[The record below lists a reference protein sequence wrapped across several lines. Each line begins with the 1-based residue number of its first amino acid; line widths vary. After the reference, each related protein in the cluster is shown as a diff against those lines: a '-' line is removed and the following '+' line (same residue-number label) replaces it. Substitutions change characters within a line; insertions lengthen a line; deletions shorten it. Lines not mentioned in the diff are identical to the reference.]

1 VSPRIR
7 WPRPRWVL
15 LALLAPLPALASGPD
30 PAARVALA
38 LAVILG
44 AAKLGA
50 HVAVRLGQAAV
61 LGELV
66 AGLFLGNLDLLGLGV
81 FEGYAAD
88 PSIDLLARLGVILL
102 LFQVGLE
109 STVRQM
115 LSVGWSALLVAT
127 LGVVTPMALGF
138 AIGAWLLPGAGFVS
152 HAFIGATLSATSVG
166 ITARVM
172 QDLGAGQSSEAR
184 TILGAAVIDDVLGLL
199 LLSVVSGMAAAAAA
213 GTGIDAGSILHTI
226 GESLLFLVGSLLLGV
241 WLAPRLFR
249 QASRLRGG
257 GVLLAAGLA
266 LCFVLSWAADAVGLA
281 AIVGAFAAGLVLE
294 ELHYRDFTDR
304 GEHGM
309 EELVAPIVGFL
320 SPIFFVVMGM
330 RTDLRAFAQPGAV
343 GLALALTVAAIAGK
357 QACAL
362 GVLGRGTDRLTVG
375 LGMIP
380 RGEVGLIFA
389 NIGQQ
394 LVVGGVPLVSRETFA
409 ALVTMVVVTTLVTP
423 PLLAWRIRSIPSPP
437 PGERAG

>member
-1 VSPRIR
+1 MHARARKWLR
-7 WPRPRWVL
+7 WLPIA
-15 LALLAPLPALASGPD
+15 ALLPLPAAASGGD

-38 LAVILG
+38 LAAILG

-61 LGELV
+61 LGELIV
-66 AGLFLGNLDLLGLGV
+66 GVVLGNLDLLGVRL
-81 FEGYAAD
+81 FEGMAAD
-88 PSIDLLARLGVILL
+88 PAVDLLSRLGVILL

-109 STVRQM
+109 ATVRQM

-138 AIGAWLLPGAGFVS
+138 LIGEWLLPGGSLIS

-184 TILGAAVIDDVLGLL
+184 IILGAAVIDDVLGLL

-213 GTGIDAGSILHTI
+213 GTGMAAGTILATL
-226 GESLLFLVGSLLLGV
+226 GESLLFLVGSLLLGI
-241 WLAPRLFR
+241 WLAPRLMR
-249 QASRLRGG
+249 HASRLKGG

-266 LCFVLSWAADAVGLA
+266 LCFVFSWAADAVGLA

-304 GEHGM
+304 GEHGL
-309 EELVAPIVGFL
+309 EALVEPIVGFL

-330 RTDLRAFAQPGAV
+330 RTDLRAFASPGAIV
-343 GLALALTVAAIAGK
+343 LALALTAAAILGK

-362 GVLGRGTDRLTVG
+362 GVLGGGADRLTVG

-389 NIGQQ
+389 SIGQQ
-394 LVVGGVPLVSRETFA
+394 LVVGGEPVVSSDGFA
-409 ALVTMVVVTTLVTP
+409 ALVMMVIVTTLVTP
-423 PLLAWRIRSIPSPP
+423 PLLAWRIRSRQGAPPPPSP
-437 PGERAG
+437 A

>member
-1 VSPRIR
+1 VPPLVK
-7 WPRPRWVL
+7 WPRYRWILVA
-15 LALLAPLPALASGPD
+15 ALVPLPALASGGD

-38 LAVILG
+38 LALILG

-50 HVAVRLGQAAV
+50 DVAVRLGQAAV

-66 AGLFLGNLDLLGLGV
+66 VGLVLGNLDLVGV
-81 FEGYAAD
+81 RLFDGIATD
-88 PSIDLLARLGVILL
+88 PSVDLLARLGVILL

-109 STVRQM
+109 ATVRQM

-127 LGVVTPMALGF
+127 LGVVTPMALG
-138 AIGAWLLPGAGFVS
+138 ILVGAWLLPGAGFITN
-152 HAFIGATLSATSVG
+152 AFIGATLSATSVG

-172 QDLGAGQSSEAR
+172 QDLGAGQSNEAR

-199 LLSVVSGMAAAAAA
+199 LLSVVSGMAVAAAA
-213 GTGIDAGSILHTI
+213 GTGIAAGTILHTI
-226 GESLLFLVGSLLLGV
+226 GESLLFLVGSLLLGI
-241 WLAPRLFR
+241 WLAPHFFRL
-249 QASRLRGG
+249 ASRLKGG
-257 GVLLAAGLA
+257 GVLLAGGLV

-304 GEHGM
+304 GERGL
-309 EELVAPIVGFL
+309 EALVAPIVGFL
-320 SPIFFVVMGM
+320 SPVFFVVMGM
-330 RTDLRAFAQPGAV
+330 RTDLHAFAQPGTI
-343 GLALALTVAAIAGK
+343 GLAVALTLAAILGK
-357 QACAL
+357 QACAF
-362 GVLGRGTDRLTVG
+362 GVLGGATDRLTVG

-389 NIGQQ
+389 SIGQQ

-409 ALVTMVVVTTLVTP
+409 ALVVMVIVTTLVTP
-423 PLLAWRIRSIPSPP
+423 PLLAWRIRSRLRPP
-437 PGERAG
+437 CA

>member
-1 VSPRIR
+1 MRSRASFPGLR
-7 WPRPRWVL
+7 WPL
-15 LALLAPLPALASGPD
+15 LALLLPLPVLASGGD
-30 PAARVALA
+30 PSARVALA
-38 LAVILG
+38 LAVVLG

-50 HVAVRLGQAAV
+50 DVAVRLGQAAV

-66 AGLFLGNLDLLGLGV
+66 AGVLLGNLDLVGIRL
-81 FEGYAAD
+81 FEGLASD
-88 PSIDLLARLGVILL
+88 PAVDLLARLGVILL
-102 LFQVGLE
+102 LFEVGLE

-138 AIGAWLLPGAGFVS
+138 AVGEWLMPGGGLVS

-172 QDLGAGQSSEAR
+172 QDLGAGTTSEAR
-184 TILGAAVIDDVLGLL
+184 IILGAAVIDDVLGLL
-199 LLSVVSGMAAAAAA
+199 LLSVVTGMATAAAA
-213 GTGIDAGSILHTI
+213 GTGMAAGAILHTI
-226 GESLLFLVGSLLLGV
+226 GESFAFLVGALLVGI

-249 QASRLRGG
+249 QAARLKGT
-257 GVLLAAGLA
+257 GVLLALGLS

-304 GEHGM
+304 GEHGL

-320 SPIFFVVMGM
+320 SPVFFVVMGM
-330 RTDLRAFAQPGAV
+330 RTDLRAFGAPGAI
-343 GLALALTVAAIAGK
+343 GLAAALTVAAIAGK

-362 GVLGRGTDRLTVG
+362 GVLGGGTDRLTVG

-389 NIGQQ
+389 SIGQQ
-394 LVVGGVPLVSRETFA
+394 LIVGGAPVVSSDTFA
-409 ALVTMVVVTTLVTP
+409 ALVMMVIITTLVTP
-423 PLLAWRIRSIPSPP
+423 PLLAWRIRRRAASAPPSP
-437 PGERAG
+437 